1 MKGQK
6 KELWRI
12 IIAIISVVF
21 IVFMWVKKDI
31 ATIYSTM
38 LKEQIV
44 PLVVTTIVVTLVKVV
59 GITAVIILIKWSI
72 GKLKTRIK

>member
-59 GITAVIILIKWSI
+59 GITAVIQLIKWI
-72 GKLKTRIK
+72 VVKVKNRNK

>member
-12 IIAIISVVF
+12 IVAIMSVAF
-21 IVFMWVKKDI
+21 IVFMWVRKDI

-38 LKEQIV
+38 PKEQIV
-44 PLVVTTIVVTLVKVV
+44 PLVVISIIVTLVKVA
-59 GITAVIILIKWSI
+59 GLTAIILLIKWVVE
-72 GKLKTRIK
+72 KVKNRKK

>member
-12 IIAIISVVF
+12 IVAIISVAF
-21 IVFMWVKKDI
+21 IVFMWVRKDI

-38 LKEQIV
+38 PKEQIV
-44 PLVVTTIVVTLVKVV
+44 PLVVISIIVTLVKVA
-59 GITAVIILIKWSI
+59 GITAIILLIKWVVE
-72 GKLKTRIK
+72 KVKNRKK